1 MKFLIKL
8 LGLLWKRIEVELS
21 NLTLI
26 NLIAGVLESK
36 MISDDE
42 ISIPGT
48 PPELVEAVNTASL
61 ELLPKKSREK
71 YENAYRRFMDYRM
84 SKNTSSFSENVVMAY
99 FLDLC
104 LKMKSSTLW
113 SNYSMLKSTLALKH
127 NVDISTYSK
136 LRSLLKRQAQGY
148 RAKKSKILTK
158 EEIEKFIQE
167 APDKENLMIKVI
179 YKVLISI

>member
-1 MKFLIKL
+1 M
-8 LGLLWKRIEVELS
+8 LLWKRIEVELS

-113 SNYSMLKSTLALKH
+113 ANYSMLKSTLALKH